1 MIIIIIMIIINDN
14 DNDNNNM
21 RKPQSRNGGDRGG
34 AQKIINISLKWEKYM
49 ILKLFI

>member
-1 MIIIIIMIIINDN
+1 MIIIMIIINDN
-14 DNDNNNM
+14 DDNNM

-49 ILKLFI
+49 ISKLFI